1 MKIYSYLS
9 ISLLVFV
16 LSCANIQTGT
26 YVQAG
31 RNALLTGNNEPSLA
45 YFQSAV
51 QTDPNYVYG
60 VEQLRTGVWSYLGR
74 AQYLNGK
81 FAEARTS
88 LERALSEKTDDNVA
102 RLYLGMTLVR
112 LSDRQGGLKNI
123 ESGMRGISDYIG
135 YVNNTFSTSWGR
147 YWDLPGTIRSGI
159 QSDLAMIT
167 SGKIDW
173 ERLLADGE
181 ALGKKMEQE
190 REDVRRQEQDELD
203 RKFGRDMR

>member
-1 MKIYSYLS
+1 
-9 ISLLVFV
+9 
-16 LSCANIQTGT
+16 
-26 YVQAG
+26 
-31 RNALLTGNNEPSLA
+31 LLTGNNEPSLA